1 MGIGIEFNSRP
12 SEAEL
17 LQKCRDGKEFTV
29 TVLGRINFSDKR
41 YGEGNTQTTFH
52 GPSSLQ
58 VDAAQALS
66 GSTLAGEVD
75 EVIIAVGLDK
85 PETDQVI

>member
-1 MGIGIEFNSRP
+1 MGIGIEFDSRP

-17 LQKCRDGKEFTV
+17 LQKCRDGKEFTE

-52 GPSSLQ
+52 GPSSL
-58 VDAAQALS
+58 
-66 GSTLAGEVD
+66 
-75 EVIIAVGLDK
+75 
-85 PETDQVI
+85 

>member
-1 MGIGIEFNSRP
+1 MGIGTEFNSRP

-17 LQKCRDGKEFTV
+17 LWKCRDGNEFTK
-29 TVLGRINFSDKR
+29 TVLGRINFSDKRYGEKKR

-58 VDAAQALS
+58 VDAA
-66 GSTLAGEVD
+66 
-75 EVIIAVGLDK
+75 
-85 PETDQVI
+85 